1 MCTSFQRSLV
11 VFLVYALPAFVTA
24 QDVLRDRLIE
34 KVVMYRVATGDF
46 APVYPALAQQIVQ
59 DYGITEGV
67 CVDVGGGTGHLAME
81 LAKQTKLTVYDLD
94 IDTDA
99 VRLSGILVDEAEL
112 RGRVLPV
119 EGDAQNMPFKDGFA
133 DLVVSRGSI
142 PFWPDRVKGIQ
153 ECYRIL
159 KPGGVAYIGGGF
171 SRILPPE
178 IRTPI
183 VERHAA
189 AFAKHTPEGFKP
201 PNDLDEVARK
211 AGLPEGTFRL
221 IREPIMGA
229 WLEIRKPLAQPQ
241 G

>member
-1 MCTSFQRSLV
+1 MGLNHVLVLVTCLASTLV
-11 VFLVYALPAFVTA
+11 VA
-24 QDVLRDRLIE
+24 QDNYRDRLTE
-34 KVVMYRVATGDF
+34 KVGMYRVATGDF
-46 APVYPALAQQIVQ
+46 APVYPALAKQIVG
-59 DYGITEGV
+59 DYGIVEGI

-81 LAKQTKLTVYDLD
+81 VAKITKLTVYNLD
-94 IDTDA
+94 IDADA

-119 EGDAQNMPFKDGFA
+119 EGDAQSMPFKDGFA

-171 SRILPPE
+171 SRILPE
-178 IRTPI
+178 AIRTPI
-183 VERHAA
+183 VERHRA

-201 PNDLDEVARK
+201 PNDLDEVARQ
-211 AGLPEGTFRL
+211 AGLPEGTYRL
-221 IREPIMGA
+221 IREPQMGA
-229 WLEIRKPLAQPQ
+229 WLEIRKPLAPPKE
-241 G
+241 